1 MPALK
6 KILAYGFLVWLIPF
20 VAAILIFPIHESN
33 RPLFESIMP
42 VVGGVSALSFSVY
55 IFQKAQSDFVK
66 LGVKVGLIWLGI
78 SLVLDLLMFGWGPM
92 KMSLAEYVSDIG
104 ITYLMIPAI
113 TFGFGWLLEKRGR
126 EV

>member
-1 MPALK
+1 MPSLK

-20 VAAILIFPIHESN
+20 VAAFLIFPIHSTN

-42 VVGGVSALSFSVY
+42 VVGGVSALIFSVC
-55 IFQKAQSDFVK
+55 IFEKVKSDFVK
-66 LGVKVGLIWLGI
+66 LGVKVGFIWLGI

-113 TFGFGWLLEKRGR
+113 TLGFGWLLEKRG
-126 EV
+126 